1 MIIDGEKYACEAC
14 VRGHRVS
21 NCQHSDR
28 PLQHINKKGRPVS
41 QCAHCRAMRKSRSAH
56 VKCDCGEKTSKCAHL
71 QPAVE
76 GHTETCC
83 CNHGGHCSCSHKNEP
98 ALDTVPESD
107 SERESLTLSIS
118 GRPKPPG
125 RRRRANTV
133 HSDGVLTFD
142 QHGNHKP
149 AHRSNRVSQKCGP
162 YQLNRVNSA
171 HSTGSLGADSMLQKS
186 TREPPSSRA
195 RAATNRERRVKSE
208 TASPLMSGASSF
220 QNLNGNLPPLDL
232 SGIEYPPYMANST
245 FDLFGSGFN
254 SETDAPMYSAGLSAA
269 SVDWSHYDLSEMK
282 GESFTPSSYS
292 QAGTQSFNGLFDF
305 GSGSEHLPHLAN
317 TTSTSGEVSEVEDF
331 LPGGDGDY
339 DGLEGFSR
347 ADSFIRQNGNV
358 MANSTDLTTIDYD
371 SFYKGAD
378 SGPMAGAGLSM
389 VEDDPAFWMPNYNE
403 GITTMDESPDP
414 LGPASVPSFWGM

>member
-1 MIIDGEKYACEAC
+1 M
-14 VRGHRVS
+14 
-21 NCQHSDR
+21 
-28 PLQHINKKGRPVS
+28 
-41 QCAHCRAMRKSRSAH
+41 
-56 VKCDCGEKTSKCAHL
+56 
-71 QPAVE
+71 
-76 GHTETCC
+76 
-83 CNHGGHCSCSHKNEP
+83 
-98 ALDTVPESD
+98 
-107 SERESLTLSIS
+107 SIT

-149 AHRSNRVSQKCGP
+149 AHRSARASQKCGP

-171 HSTGSLGADSMLQKS
+171 HSTTRLGADSMLQKS
-186 TREPPSSRA
+186 SREPPSSRA

-208 TASPLMSGASSF
+208 TTSPLMTGASSF
-220 QNLNGNLPPLDL
+220 QNLNANLPPLDL
-232 SGIEYPPYMANST
+232 SSIEYPPYMANSTT

-254 SETDAPMYSAGLSAA
+254 SETEAPMYSAGLSAH
-269 SVDWSHYDLSEMK
+269 SVDWSHYDLAEMK
-282 GESFTPSSYS
+282 GDTFTPSSYS

-331 LPGGDGDY
+331 LPGGDDEIH
-339 DGLEGFSR
+339 GLDGFSR
-347 ADSFIRQNGNV
+347 GDSFIRQNGNV
-358 MANSTDLTTIDYD
+358 MANSADLTTIDYD

-378 SGPMAGAGLSM
+378 AGPMAGAGLSM

-403 GITTMDESPDP
+403 GIATMDESPDP
-414 LGPASVPSFWGM
+414 LGPASMPGFWGM

>member
-1 MIIDGEKYACEAC
+1 
-14 VRGHRVS
+14 
-21 NCQHSDR
+21 
-28 PLQHINKKGRPVS
+28 
-41 QCAHCRAMRKSRSAH
+41 MRKSRSAH

-71 QPAVE
+71 QPTVE

-83 CNHGGHCSCSHKNEP
+83 CNHGGRCSCSLKKEP

-107 SERESLTLSIS
+107 SERESLTMSAS

-142 QHGNHKP
+142 QNGHHKP
-149 AHRSNRVSQKCGP
+149 AHRGSRVSQKCGP

-171 HSTGSLGADSMLQKS
+171 HSTGSLGTDSMLKG

-195 RAATNRERRVKSE
+195 RAASTREQRRVKSE
-208 TASPLMSGASSF
+208 TASPLMSGATGF
-220 QNLNGNLPPLDL
+220 QTLNGNLPPLDL

-254 SETDAPMYSAGLSAA
+254 SEADAPMYSAGLSAT
-269 SVDWSHYDLSEMK
+269 SVDWSHYDLTDMK
-282 GESFTPSSYS
+282 GDSFTPSSYS

-305 GSGSEHLPHLAN
+305 GSGSEQLPHLAN

-331 LPGGDGDY
+331 LPGGEGDF
-339 DGLEGFSR
+339 DGLDGFGRGNSFMR
-347 ADSFIRQNGNV
+347 QSGSLMASSADLS
-358 MANSTDLTTIDYD
+358 SIDYD

-403 GITTMDESPDP
+403 RSITTMDESPDH
-414 LGPASVPSFWGM
+414 LGPSSMPTFWDM